1 MSNVTDAPSRPVQPP
16 AGPAPSEQ
24 GAAAAAADEFIPL
37 PRRQV
42 VLTMAGVMLGM
53 FLAALDQTVV
63 STALPRIV
71 ADLGGLDRFT
81 WIATA
86 YLVASTT
93 AVPIVGRLTDIYGR
107 KYFYLA
113 GLVVF
118 LLGSVLAGLSQTMN
132 QLIAFRALQG
142 LGGGV
147 IFANAFVSIADLFP
161 PAERGKYQGL
171 VAAVFGVAS
180 VVGPTLGGFLTDT
193 LSWHWIFYIN
203 LPLGIP
209 IIVLF
214 IIYFP
219 NTGRYR
225 ASRAPHLAPSVRGW
239 HGRETGKRQIDYL
252 GMVLLIAT
260 VVPLLIGLSWGTT
273 EYGWASVQLF
283 GFLAFALVAG
293 TLFVVVE
300 QRVAEPI
307 MPFSIYNNR
316 TVTLALL
323 AIFLTGFGM
332 FGGIIFVPLFFQGV
346 LGASATNSGAF
357 LTPMMLGMVFGAA
370 VSGQTL
376 SRLGGHYRL
385 QGLIGTAIMGG
396 GIALASR
403 MTVDTGY
410 VQAVVNIVVMGV
422 GLGVTFPGYTIAV
435 QNAVPYRIVGVA
447 TSATQFY
454 RSIGGTLGLAV
465 LGSVMTN
472 RFGAALVDAVPRQ
485 VAGTVPPELL
495 GRLQE
500 SPQMLVDPSATATLA
515 AAFARLGPNGA
526 ALLEQVLD
534 GVRTALA
541 AAISDVFLVSA
552 GVIALAF
559 VATLFLK
566 EVPLRGRRSVPAPAE
581 TL

>member
-1 MSNVTDAPSRPVQPP
+1 MSNVTDMSSRPMQTP
-16 AGPAPSEQ
+16 AGSGPRSE
-24 GAAAAAADEFIPL
+24 GAAPDAGEEFVPL

-42 VLTMAGVMLGM
+42 ILTMAGVMLGM

-107 KYFYLA
+107 KYFYIA
-113 GLVVF
+113 GIVVF
-118 LLGSVLAGLSQTMN
+118 LVGSVLAGLSQTMN
-132 QLIAFRALQG
+132 QLIAFRAIQG

-193 LSWHWIFYIN
+193 ISWHWIFYIN

-209 IIVLF
+209 IIALF

-219 NTGRYR
+219 NTRR
-225 ASRAPHLAPSVRGW
+225 D
-239 HGRETGKRQIDYL
+239 TGKRQIDYL

-273 EYGWASVQLF
+273 EYGWASVQFL

-293 TLFVVVE
+293 TLFAVVE
-300 QRVAEPI
+300 RRVAEPI
-307 MPFSIYNNR
+307 MPFSIYHNR

-385 QGLIGTAIMGG
+385 QGLIGTAIMGT
-396 GIALASR
+396 GIMLASR

-422 GLGVTFPGYTIAV
+422 GLGVTFPGFTIAV

-472 RFGAALVDAVPRQ
+472 RFGAALTDAVPQQ
-485 VAGTVPPELL
+485 VAGAVPPELL

-500 SPQMLVDPSATATLA
+500 SPQMLVDPSATAALA
-515 AAFARLGPNGA
+515 GAFARLGPNGA
-526 ALLEQVLD
+526 AMLEQVLN
-534 GVRTALA
+534 GVRSALA

-552 GVIALAF
+552 SVIALAF

-566 EVPLRGRRSVPAPAE
+566 EVPLRGRRSVSAPAD
-581 TL
+581 TP

>member
-1 MSNVTDAPSRPVQPP
+1 MSNADGSAGRPAETQ
-16 AGPAPSEQ
+16 
-24 GAAAAAADEFIPL
+24 AATPGEAEEFTPL

-42 VLTMAGVMLGM
+42 ILTMAGVMLGM
-53 FLAALDQTVV
+53 FLASLDQTVV
-63 STALPRIV
+63 GTAMPRIV

-107 KYFYLA
+107 KYFYIA
-113 GLVVF
+113 GIVVF
-118 LLGSVLAGLSQTMN
+118 LVGSVLAGLSQTMN
-132 QLIAFRALQG
+132 QLIACRALQG

-171 VAAVFGVAS
+171 VAAVFGISS
-180 VVGPTLGGFLTDT
+180 VIGPTLGGFLTDT

-209 IIVLF
+209 IIALF

-219 NTGRYR
+219 NMRVG
-225 ASRAPHLAPSVRGW
+225 
-239 HGRETGKRQIDYL
+239 TGKRQIDYL
-252 GMVLLIAT
+252 GMMLLIAT

-273 EYGWASVQLF
+273 EYGWTSVQLL
-283 GFLAFALVAG
+283 GFLAFSLVAG
-293 TLFVVVE
+293 TLFIVVE
-300 QRVAEPI
+300 RRVAEPI
-307 MPFSIYNNR
+307 MPLSIYRNR
-316 TVTLALL
+316 TVSLALL

-332 FGGIIFVPLFFQGV
+332 FGGIIFIPLFFQGV
-346 LGASATNSGAF
+346 LGESATNSGAF

-370 VSGQTL
+370 ISGQTL
-376 SRLGGHYRL
+376 SRMGGHYRI
-385 QGLIGTAIMGG
+385 QGLIGTAIMGT
-396 GIALASR
+396 GIALTSR
-403 MTVDTGY
+403 MTADTSSA
-410 VQAVVNIVVMGV
+410 QAVVNIVVMGL
-422 GLGVTFPGYTIAV
+422 GLGITFPGFTIAV
-435 QNAVPYRIVGVA
+435 QNAVPHRVVGAA

-472 RFGAALVDAVPRQ
+472 RFGDALINALPQQ

-495 GRLQE
+495 VQLQE
-500 SPQMLVDPSATATLA
+500 SPQALVDPNATAALA
-515 AAFARLGPNGA
+515 GAFSRLGPNGA
-526 ALLEQVLD
+526 ALLEQVLA
-534 GVRTALA
+534 GVRSALA

-552 GVIALAF
+552 GVVVLAF
-559 VATLFLK
+559 AATLFLR
-566 EVPLRGRRSVPAPAE
+566 EVPLRGRGIGSDEAEAGAPARE
-581 TL
+581 PAVL

>member
-1 MSNVTDAPSRPVQPP
+1 MSNVADAPSRPVQTL
-16 AGPAPSEQ
+16 AGAAPRSE

-107 KYFYLA
+107 KYFYIA

-118 LLGSVLAGLSQTMN
+118 LVGSVLAGLSQTMN
-132 QLIAFRALQG
+132 QLIAFRAIQG
-142 LGGGV
+142 LGGGI

-171 VAAVFGVAS
+171 VAAVFGIAS

-219 NTGRYR
+219 NTRR
-225 ASRAPHLAPSVRGW
+225 A
-239 HGRETGKRQIDYL
+239 TGKRQLDYL

-273 EYGWASVQLF
+273 EYGWVSVQFL
-283 GFLAFALVAG
+283 GFLVFALVAG

-300 QRVAEPI
+300 RRVAEPI
-307 MPFSIYNNR
+307 MPFSIYQNR

-385 QGLIGTAIMGG
+385 QGLIGAAIMGT

-403 MTVDTGY
+403 MTADTGY
-410 VQAVVNIVVMGV
+410 VQAVVNIVVMGI

-435 QNAVPYRIVGVA
+435 QNAVPYRVVGVA

-472 RFGAALVDAVPRQ
+472 RFGTALADALPQQ
-485 VAGTVPPELL
+485 VAGAVPPELL

-500 SPQMLVDPSATATLA
+500 SPQMLVDPSATAALA
-515 AAFARLGPNGA
+515 SAFARLGPNGA
-526 ALLEQVLD
+526 AMLEQVLNS
-534 GVRTALA
+534 VRSALA

>member
-1 MSNVTDAPSRPVQPP
+1 
-16 AGPAPSEQ
+16 
-24 GAAAAAADEFIPL
+24 
-37 PRRQV
+37 
-42 VLTMAGVMLGM
+42 MAGVMLGM

-71 ADLGGLDRFT
+71 SDLGGLDRFT

-107 KYFYLA
+107 KYFYIA
-113 GLVVF
+113 GLVIF
-118 LLGSVLAGLSQTMN
+118 LVGSVLAGLSQTMN

-171 VAAVFGVAS
+171 IAAVFGVAS

-239 HGRETGKRQIDYL
+239 HGRETGKRQVDYL

-273 EYGWASVQLF
+273 EYGWFSVQFL

-300 QRVAEPI
+300 RRVAEPI
-307 MPFSIYNNR
+307 MPFSIYQQSHR
-316 TVTLALL
+316 H
-323 AIFLTGFGM
+323 
-332 FGGIIFVPLFFQGV
+332 P
-346 LGASATNSGAF
+346 
-357 LTPMMLGMVFGAA
+357 GAA
-370 VSGQTL
+370 RHL
-376 SRLGGHYRL
+376 
-385 QGLIGTAIMGG
+385 
-396 GIALASR
+396 
-403 MTVDTGY
+403 
-410 VQAVVNIVVMGV
+410 
-422 GLGVTFPGYTIAV
+422 P
-435 QNAVPYRIVGVA
+435 
-447 TSATQFY
+447 
-454 RSIGGTLGLAV
+454 
-465 LGSVMTN
+465 
-472 RFGAALVDAVPRQ
+472 
-485 VAGTVPPELL
+485 
-495 GRLQE
+495 
-500 SPQMLVDPSATATLA
+500 
-515 AAFARLGPNGA
+515 
-526 ALLEQVLD
+526 D
-534 GVRTALA
+534 GVR
-541 AAISDVFLVSA
+541 DVRRHH
-552 GVIALAF
+552 
-559 VATLFLK
+559 
-566 EVPLRGRRSVPAPAE
+566 LRAPVLPRRARRLGHQQRRLLDPDDARDGLRSGGFRPDSVPAGRALSPARVDRGRDHGHRDRAR
-581 TL
+581 LAHDR

>member
-1 MSNVTDAPSRPVQPP
+1 
-16 AGPAPSEQ
+16 
-24 GAAAAAADEFIPL
+24 
-37 PRRQV
+37 
-42 VLTMAGVMLGM
+42 MAGVMLGM

-107 KYFYLA
+107 KYFYIA

-118 LLGSVLAGLSQTMN
+118 LVGSVLAGLSQTMN
-132 QLIAFRALQG
+132 QLIAFRAIQG
-142 LGGGV
+142 LGGWHHLRQRLRLHCRLVPTRRAGEIPRLGRRRV
-147 IFANAFVSIADLFP
+147 WCCLRGRADARWLSDRYPLLALDFL
-161 PAERGKYQGL
+161 YQS
-171 VAAVFGVAS
+171 AARYSDYRIVHH
-180 VVGPTLGGFLTDT
+180 L
-193 LSWHWIFYIN
+193 
-203 LPLGIP
+203 LPEYAP
-209 IIVLF
+209 
-214 IIYFP
+214 
-219 NTGRYR
+219 RYR
-225 ASRAPHLAPSVRGW
+225 
-239 HGRETGKRQIDYL
+239 KRQLDYL

-273 EYGWASVQLF
+273 EYGWVSVQFL
-283 GFLAFALVAG
+283 GFLVFALVAG

-300 QRVAEPI
+300 RRVAEPI
-307 MPFSIYNNR
+307 MPFSIYQNR

-385 QGLIGTAIMGG
+385 QGLIGAAIMGT

-403 MTVDTGY
+403 MTADTGY
-410 VQAVVNIVVMGV
+410 VQAVVNIVVMGI

-435 QNAVPYRIVGVA
+435 QNAVPYRVVGVA

-472 RFGAALVDAVPRQ
+472 RFGTALADAMPQQ
-485 VAGTVPPELL
+485 VAGAVPPELL

-500 SPQMLVDPSATATLA
+500 SPQMLVDPSATAALA
-515 AAFARLGPNGA
+515 GAFARLGPNGTA
-526 ALLEQVLD
+526 MLEQVLNS
-534 GVRTALA
+534 VRSALA